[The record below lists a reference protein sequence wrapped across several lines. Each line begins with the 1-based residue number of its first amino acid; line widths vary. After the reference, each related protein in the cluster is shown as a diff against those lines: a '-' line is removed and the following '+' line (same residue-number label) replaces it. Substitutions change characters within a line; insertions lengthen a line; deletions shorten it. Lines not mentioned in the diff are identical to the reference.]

1 MHSLL
6 CGTAKIKQIYK
17 YLSTVRYVKQFI
29 LKLFCEY
36 NSNGYDYVGKM
47 NSLKVDIISFN
58 MQYYKYYY
66 HQYHTKI
73 INYDYI
79 FAHNI

>member
-1 MHSLL
+1 MRDSQNQTNLKVFIN
-6 CGTAKIKQIYK
+6 C
-17 YLSTVRYVKQFI
+17 YVKQFI

-36 NSNGYDYVGKM
+36 NSNGYDHVGKM